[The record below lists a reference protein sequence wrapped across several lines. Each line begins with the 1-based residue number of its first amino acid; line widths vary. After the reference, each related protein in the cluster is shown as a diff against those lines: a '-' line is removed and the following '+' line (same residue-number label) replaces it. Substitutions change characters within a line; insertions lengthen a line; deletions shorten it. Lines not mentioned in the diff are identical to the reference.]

1 MHQRLILLTNYF
13 PFAKGEEYLESEIPH
28 LASRFAD
35 IVVVPLMTM
44 PGMHQTRSVPPGVRV
59 VDPQAG
65 LGLPG
70 RLTSLARQSVRRN
83 R

>member
-35 IVVVPLMTM
+35 IVVVP
-44 PGMHQTRSVPPGVRV
+44 
-59 VDPQAG
+59 
-65 LGLPG
+65 
-70 RLTSLARQSVRRN
+70 
-83 R
+83 